1 MCILNFIYK
10 FLSKIVS
17 EGFNVVL
24 LFSIVKYVCIGERKF
39 FGEKRCF
46 MNLGDVVV

>member
-10 FLSKIVS
+10 LLSEFVS
-17 EGFNVVL
+17 EGYNVVL

-39 FGEKRCF
+39 VGEKV
-46 MNLGDVVV
+46 LGI